1 MEVKT
6 LGKEENVKMI
16 ERGRESRLFVYF
28 QWKNGNNH
36 EEGLMRGEAF
46 DSCFS
51 YSIIVHMNKRLQYR
65 QRIQFLFS
73 SYSNFIEKYQSF
85 SFFIF

>member
-1 MEVKT
+1 MEIGALLEVKT

-36 EEGLMRGEAF
+36 EEGLKRG
-46 DSCFS
+46 
-51 YSIIVHMNKRLQYR
+51 
-65 QRIQFLFS
+65 
-73 SYSNFIEKYQSF
+73 
-85 SFFIF
+85 

>member
-1 MEVKT
+1 MEIGALLEVKT

-46 DSCFS
+46 DFCFS
-51 YSIIVHMNKRLQYR
+51 YSINEHMNKR
-65 QRIQFLFS
+65 
-73 SYSNFIEKYQSF
+73 
-85 SFFIF
+85 